1 MFMLLVGV
9 AGTEARGTETG
20 KHVALG
26 LWGGWVGGV
35 VTLQG
40 RDKNFSTQTRGTER
54 DHGENVKASSFP
66 PVFADE
72 MTYRPV

>member
-9 AGTEARGTETG
+9 ARTEARRTETG

-26 LWGGWVGGV
+26 LGGA
-35 VTLQG
+35 VTSQG
-40 RDKNFSTQTRGTER
+40 RDKKFLTQTCGTER

-72 MTYRPV
+72 MTYCPV

>member
-1 MFMLLVGV
+1 MLLVGV
-9 AGTEARGTETG
+9 AGTEARGMETG

-26 LWGGWVGGV
+26 LGGV

-40 RDKNFSTQTRGTER
+40 RDKNFSTQTCGTER
-54 DHGENVKASSFP
+54 DHGENVKASSYP

-72 MTYRPV
+72 MTDCPV